1 MPKGYTHLTPDDRC
15 QIEVLLKRGDSQR
28 AIARLMER
36 PASTIRREI
45 ARNCGQ
51 RGYRRKQAQG
61 KSDER
66 RAIASQRAKKMTPD
80 VILAIEG
87 KLVGQQWS
95 PQQIS
100 GWMGQQADAAMVR
113 ISHERIY
120 QHVWRDKRRG
130 GDLWKNLRHNG
141 KKYNKRKGVTAGRGC
156 IPNRVDIAQRP
167 EIVDQKTRIG
177 DWEIDTIIGAGHRGV
192 LVTAVERVSK
202 YTLIAVVAN
211 KTSQLVNQALIQRLA
226 VFTGKVLT
234 ITADNG
240 KEFAGHADLAA
251 TLGANVYFA
260 TPYHSWE
267 RGLNEHTN
275 GLIRQYF
282 PKGMALDTLTQAEV
296 DKVEHLLNSRP
307 RKILGFKTPQ
317 EVFATPPPG
326 ALHC

>member
-1 MPKGYTHLTPDDRC
+1 M
-15 QIEVLLKRGDSQR
+15 
-28 AIARLMER
+28 A
-36 PASTIRREI
+36 
-45 ARNCGQ
+45 
-51 RGYRRKQAQG
+51 
-61 KSDER
+61 
-66 RAIASQRAKKMTPD
+66 
-80 VILAIEG
+80 
-87 KLVGQQWS
+87 
-95 PQQIS
+95 
-100 GWMGQQADAAMVR
+100 R

-141 KKYNKRKGVTAGRGC
+141 KKYNKRKGVPAGRGC

-167 EIVDQKTRIG
+167 AIVDQKTRIG

-192 LVTAVERVSK
+192 LVTAVERMSK

-211 KTSQLVNQALIQRLA
+211 KSSLLVTQALIQRLA

-240 KEFAGHADLAA
+240 KEFAGHAELAA
-251 TLGANVYFA
+251 TLVANVYFA

-282 PKGMALDTLTQAEV
+282 PKGIALDPEKSTTA
-296 DKVEHLLNSRP
+296 
-307 RKILGFKTPQ
+307 
-317 EVFATPPPG
+317 A
-326 ALHC
+326 AA